1 MAFPYI
7 SRRTGSTQW
16 LMQRVSAILLIALA
30 FTHFA
35 IQHFTS
41 DAVSTG
47 LTVAARLNNPWWQAY
62 YALFIALALYHGI
75 NGVCGIIR
83 DYNPK
88 PNLRLP
94 IELVLWTMAA
104 FFGARGI
111 INISHP
117 VPVEAVKANYAARGF
132 PAGASSGNPP
142 ALSISYDFRNE
153 LRELLLLEYYLDH
166 HTHRTEATPLAE
178 IFAHQP
184 GKPVDTTQ
192 VAAAG
197 SAFDAWLNRQ
207 LATDDGP
214 AQEMR
219 DRHALFSS
227 TYEFAL
233 WAKDVRRANAA
244 ARRALST
251 DNATNAREDAILARL
266 HQLPVYSAVQ
276 AH

>member
-1 MAFPYI
+1 VAFPYI

-16 LMQRVSAILLIALA
+16 LMQRVSAFLLVGLA

-75 NGVCGIIR
+75 NGLCGIIR
-83 DYNPK
+83 DYNPR

-94 IELVLWTMAA
+94 IELVIWTLAA
-104 FFGARGI
+104 AFGARAI
-111 INISHP
+111 INIAHP

-132 PAGASSGNPP
+132 PAGASRGNPP
-142 ALSISYDFRNE
+142 ALAINYDFRSE
-153 LRELLLLEYYLDH
+153 LRELLLLEYYLEH
-166 HTHRTEATPLAE
+166 HTHRTEATALAE
-178 IFAHQP
+178 VFAHQA
-184 GKPVDTTQ
+184 GKPVDASQ

-197 SAFDAWLNRQ
+197 LAFDTWLNRQ
-207 LATDDGP
+207 LASDGP
-214 AQEMR
+214 AQELR

-233 WAKDVRRANAA
+233 WAKDVRRANAN
-244 ARRALST
+244 ARRGLTTEAA
-251 DNATNAREDAILARL
+251 DIAREDAILSRL
-266 HQLPVYSAVQ
+266 RQLPVYSAVQ